1 MRIWISRC
9 FYVGLL
15 ILTAAAF
22 SGCASSPTSSD
33 AKKMQAL
40 ERKLK
45 KQAAR
50 LQDLKERNLV
60 LEKRGVHR
68 GPAATE
74 PVPVID
80 LAFDGEPGVS
90 IAVPNNA
97 ALTPKTSSLKS
108 ATLNPSL
115 PISVSPEKTSEHFL
129 YSKILETY
137 RVRNVREM
145 ETTLGLL
152 LKSYPDSVFAD
163 NALYLSGLMSFEN
176 GDLSDSKSKF
186 DRLLRDYPRSN
197 KAVAALF
204 AKASIERK
212 LGRSNEAKRG
222 FVQVRDLFPGSP
234 EAARVAVELKLI
246 ESASL
251 KKREI

>member
-9 FYVGLL
+9 FYVSLL

-22 SGCASSPTSSD
+22 SGCASSPASAD

-45 KQAAR
+45 KQSAR

-60 LEKRGVHR
+60 LEKRGVHPS
-68 GPAATE
+68 PAVTD
-74 PVPVID
+74 PVMD
-80 LAFDGEPGVS
+80 LASDAEPGVS
-90 IAVPNNA
+90 IAIPNNA
-97 ALTPKTSSLKS
+97 ALIPKTSSLKS
-108 ATLNPSL
+108 ATLKPTL
-115 PISVSPEKTSEHFL
+115 PISVSPEKTGEHFL
-129 YSKILETY
+129 YSKVLETY
-137 RVRNVREM
+137 RARNVREM

-176 GDLSDSKSKF
+176 GDLNDSRSKF

-212 LGRSNEAKRG
+212 FGRSREARRG

-246 ESASL
+246 ESASS